1 MANIDNINFSVII
14 DDKEFNKKI
23 ADMEATA
30 KNFNTNLTDALKIQG
45 EIIDTDM
52 IRAISKTI
60 SDMAE
65 GYKKMAQESKDS
77 ADIETKSLEQT
88 AEAVRK
94 VADAKKLAAKA
105 QADMVTG
112 SQLSRGETMGN
123 MAGNI
128 ANPQKKLDLTIQ
140 INQQVER
147 LRQLEDEINVIQEI
161 RQERGGGLSEEYKK
175 AVKEAEKVQN
185 VIKTL
190 KQTQDSLNM
199 KQPNYGEQAKALS
212 QQSITLKQMAA
223 EYSIME
229 KKSKEAAESQA
240 EAAKEAEKAA
250 KETAREQAKAAKEAE
265 RQTKATQKSSE
276 SAKVMAEE
284 TKKTSTQLSLANR
297 SVNQFASILRGSVSI
312 YAVKRIM
319 ESIITIT
326 GEFEL
331 QRTTLRAILQ
341 DVNKADAIFSQIKDL
356 ALVSPFNFKDLISY
370 TKQLSAFSVPAEEL
384 YDTTK
389 MLADMSA
396 GLGVGMD
403 RLILAY
409 GQVRSAS
416 FLRGQEVRQFTE
428 AGVPILEALKNE
440 FVALG
445 EEGITVG
452 QVFDKI
458 STRQVPFEMVKKV
471 LEDMAKEG
479 GKFFNMQEIQS
490 ATLKGKLSNLKDA
503 YQLFLN
509 DVGSGM
515 DGFLKGS
522 VDLLRKMMENYKEI
536 GRVLIDLITIY
547 GTYKTAA
554 MLVNISDQI
563 AKYGSLGKAIKSLTN
578 AQKLLNSALLTN
590 PYIFAATAITALI
603 TLFIR
608 ARKEAN
614 RLNNDLLSITNNKMS
629 SAQGLIDDF
638 DALCDRLKKAKVGT
652 QEYRDSIRV
661 LNNQYEE
668 YLPNVLTE
676 KNAIDELATSYTAVT
691 ESIYN
696 KAKAEAST
704 EGIKKIR
711 DNYSEASQ
719 NYTELFISKLSGKG
733 LSRKDIAE
741 MLKLYNDELKKQTGA
756 YNPTE
761 LFNEVY
767 KLYTKSDKGIFE
779 GFTDVLND
787 IKQSTPFIRNIVGVN
802 TTGWQTAR
810 DALWNYSTIFSQQ
823 ANAEKNFSEWLDVN
837 YSATA
842 YKTQEEKQKV
852 EELNSKYDELFKNLH
867 NNEKLSASE
876 FQDAQFNLDVKK
888 LEGLLSIY
896 KQLGRGDE
904 VAKIQGQIDKLT
916 KSTEGWAGE
925 VQKVLMSMDMKGGK
939 SGGLWVDD
947 TTVRTEYIKKLREEY
962 AGWEQEYTDSQKKD
976 KDYLL
981 NRKKAMEA
989 IFNVMGVS
997 PITLKTTTGGSGKS
1011 KAEKDLEAQAASIKK
1026 VKDAYDTLSPYLT
1039 GSGMTGALKTLFPSV
1054 DESII
1059 NNIESY
1065 RKLIEDVADLL
1076 DKVGDES
1083 SKKAAEN
1090 LRLSVGGNE
1099 AKDMADKLK
1108 AAQEYSDMM
1117 RKWLGE
1123 DFNLQGTGIGFDVSK
1138 IASDLNS
1145 AYEGVTQKRDN
1156 AYKKLHEAESK
1167 YTDEQYAYEQR
1178 LISDTYDKE
1187 MGYEKKLAQEKINNL
1202 AETYVKEKLFEKGI
1216 DMRDFADK
1224 TVSQISGMKEKI
1236 ILLIDEIRTYGLDI
1250 DMSQID
1256 IAELKVD
1263 DLTNKILSLLNT
1275 KGKNVAVEEVK
1286 KISNYAKEASHTIGE
1301 LGSSFSQL
1309 GEDIGNESVKS
1320 LGEMMTFLTKISDI
1334 VLECDSLI
1342 NGMANGFNEVAD
1354 EMNNVADNG
1363 DKVAEE
1369 VGNIGKSSDWITM
1382 IVKVAIL
1389 AIQKTI
1395 ETISEYIQSVKE
1407 SERSTY
1413 NFVESLRQLAIE
1425 AKLDGDEFDTIFGT
1439 DSIGKMRSNLAALGD
1454 AAKNYKETISSIS
1467 NKALYNGDKKWWQ
1480 GLGNIFVGAPTVAG
1494 LATPVSGGIGTVAAT
1509 DPWVQTGAAIAN
1521 VIKNT
1526 NEASDA
1532 YKMYIEGINKGYTDI
1547 QSMVIQTANVGW
1559 FGEIFGF
1566 KDKYKNL
1573 GDLAPEL
1580 FDDKGNLIMN
1590 SKSISAWYDEWK
1602 DKLTEEQQALF
1613 EKLISNVK
1621 MTEEAIAGVTDYL
1634 EGIFGNLADDIA
1646 DKMINAFVATG
1657 NAAVELGDIVSDVAT
1672 QMAKDLI
1679 KSILI
1684 GNVLPPYIEK
1694 IKALYVDKNG
1704 NPVDMDEKERTKL
1717 ALNIVD
1723 AAMGAVNKSAG
1734 DLNEVLQYIN
1744 DKYGLTSPND
1754 SNGGNM
1760 ISGVTEETAQLL
1772 ASYIN
1777 AMRAELMRQGLK
1789 IDNIDMNV
1797 MLISAWFTS
1806 LPNLGEYL
1814 AKIEAHTQNT
1824 AICTQAIL
1832 ERLDSVI
1839 TSEGGRRSI
1848 SVYE

>member
-1 MANIDNINFSVII
+1 MATIDELNFKLIL
-14 DDKEFNKKI
+14 DDNEFNKKI
-23 ADMEATA
+23 DAEIKQAEKLNVKLSDLLTIKA
-30 KNFNTNLTDALKIQG
+30 KLRNMST
-45 EIIDTDM
+45 
-52 IRAISKTI
+52 ISKDTE
-60 SDMAE
+60 MAM
-65 GYKKMAQESKDS
+65 KRASNIVAQQ
-77 ADIETKSLEQT
+77 AVNEQ
-88 AEAVRK
+88 R
-94 VADAKKLAAKA
+94 VARAKL
-105 QADMVTG
+105 
-112 SQLSRGETMGN
+112 
-123 MAGNI
+123 
-128 ANPQKKLDLTIQ
+128 
-140 INQQVER
+140 
-147 LRQLEDEINVIQEI
+147 
-161 RQERGGGLSEEYKK
+161 
-175 AVKEAEKVQN
+175 
-185 VIKTL
+185 
-190 KQTQDSLNM
+190 QT
-199 KQPNYGEQAKALS
+199 
-212 QQSITLKQMAA
+212 
-223 EYSIME
+223 
-229 KKSKEAAESQA
+229 EAAERRLTSA
-240 EAAKEAEKAA
+240 
-250 KETAREQAKAAKEAE
+250 TRDGNREMSK
-265 RQTKATQKSSE
+265 R
-276 SAKVMAEE
+276 VNW
-284 TKKTSTQLSLANR
+284 LAQMKN
-297 SVNQFASILRGSVSI
+297 SILGATSI
-312 YAVKRIM
+312 YAAQRVLKEMINI
-319 ESIITIT
+319 S
-326 GEFEL
+326 GEFET
-331 QRTTLRAILQ
+331 QRVALRAILQ
-341 DVNKADAIFSQIKDL
+341 DVAGADKIFGQIKTL
-356 ALVSPFNFKDLISY
+356 AVASPYQFKELISY
-370 TKQLSAFSVPAEEL
+370 AKQLSAFSFPMEEL

-389 MLADMSA
+389 RLADVAS
-396 GLGVGMD
+396 GLGVDMS
-403 RLILAY
+403 RIILAV

-416 FLRGQEVRQFTE
+416 VLRGQELRQLTE
-428 AGVPILEALKNE
+428 AGIPLIDELKRKFKEMN
-440 FVALG
+440 G
-445 EEGITVG
+445 EVLTSADI
-452 QVFDKI
+452 FDKI
-458 STRQVPFEMVKKV
+458 SARLVPYSMIADIFK
-471 LEDMAKEG
+471 DMTSEG
-479 GKFFNMQEIQS
+479 GKFYNMQEIQ
-490 ATLKGKLSNLKDA
+490 AETLKGKVSNLKDA
-503 YQLFLN
+503 YQIMFSEIGEKG
-509 DVGSGM
+509 DSI
-515 DGFLKGS
+515 LKGS
-522 VDLLRKMMENYKEI
+522 VDAIRSLIENYEKV
-536 GRVLIDLITIY
+536 GRLIIEMVAAY
-547 GTYKTAA
+547 GVYKTALVVVTMLSKGYTVAMTAQYGA
-554 MLVNISDQI
+554 MLLIEKVQKGIN
-563 AKYGSLGKAIKSLTN
+563 KLG
-578 AQKLLNSALLTN
+578 LTN
-590 PYIFAATAITALI
+590 PYVLMAAGVTALGFAI
-603 TLFIR
+603 YKLVTYTTEYEKVLKKLNDRQAEFEAKAMSDASGAEYLIKKLKGLTVGTKEYEQ
-608 ARKEAN
+608 ARGQLVAKYG
-614 RLNNDLLSITNNKMS
+614 DLLSEQDKEALKVGNLI
-629 SAQGLIDDF
+629 GLYE
-638 DALCDRLKKAKVGT
+638 RLKA
-652 QEYRDSIRV
+652 SI
-661 LNNQYEE
+661 Q
-668 YLPNVLTE
+668 
-676 KNAIDELATSYTAVT
+676 
-691 ESIYN
+691 
-696 KAKAEAST
+696 EASVQKFVN
-704 EGIKKIR
+704 EGSDDII
-711 DNYSEASQ
+711 DYQ
-719 NYTELFISKLSGKG
+719 N
-733 LSRKDIAE
+733 
-741 MLKLYNDELKKQTGA
+741 
-756 YNPTE
+756 
-761 LFNEVY
+761 
-767 KLYTKSDKGIFE
+767 
-779 GFTDVLND
+779 
-787 IKQSTPFIRNIVGVN
+787 KQSE
-802 TTGWQTAR
+802 
-810 DALWNYSTIFSQQ
+810 DLL
-823 ANAEKNFSEWLDVN
+823 K
-837 YSATA
+837 
-842 YKTQEEKQKV
+842 
-852 EELNSKYDELFKNLH
+852 
-867 NNEKLSASE
+867 E
-876 FQDAQFNLDVKK
+876 FN
-888 LEGLLSIY
+888 
-896 KQLGRGDE
+896 
-904 VAKIQGQIDKLT
+904 KLT
-916 KSTEGWAGE
+916 KGLDEGLKMEFRDFIKGE
-925 VQKVLMSMDMKGGK
+925 IDVLSEEAQKVYNLRKYNKTIGKTTDPQTGLVLGQGIQYNLFDELRKSNKLIESEVNRLYEELDDKALFRFGDKGALRAKAIIKEYEQPLEDLNKQLSKAEITQEQFNEKVKNLNVEKLTRLRDLYASLGIGKKADSYQKDIDRLTKPLEAFETKAKGVFVTKDMKQYMPLADDNWEAYFGKLKEAYKELGTTLDTYTDKNGKAVLGQEKTVEAIKNQRKALDEYAGVMNVSLVEEKKAGGGK
-939 SGGLWVDD
+939 SDAH
-947 TTVRTEYIKKLREEY
+947 I
-962 AGWEQEYTDSQKKD
+962 A
-976 KDYLL
+976 
-981 NRKKAMEA
+981 
-989 IFNVMGVS
+989 
-997 PITLKTTTGGSGKS
+997 
-1011 KAEKDLEAQAASIKK
+1011 LEAQAASIKK

-1145 AYEGVTQKRDN
+1145 AYERVTQKRDN
-1156 AYKKLHEAESK
+1156 AYKKLHEAKSN
-1167 YTDEQYAYEQR
+1167 YTDEQYAYEQG

-1187 MGYEKKLAQEKINNL
+1187 TGYEKKLAQEKINNL

-1407 SERSTY
+1407 SERATY

-1547 QSMVIQTANVGW
+1547 QSMVIKTADVGW

-1684 GNVLPPYIEK
+1684 GEVLPPYIEK

-1734 DLNEVLQYIN
+1734 GLNEVLQYIN
-1744 DKYGLTSPND
+1744 DKYGLTSSND

-1760 ISGVTEETAQLL
+1760 ISGVTEETANLL

-1777 AMRAELMRQGLK
+1777 AIRADVSIAKSQRAQMIESLGGLSGFFGVGTKTYNEYMNEVNGHLADVAQSNREILTEMRS
-1789 IDNIDMNV
+1789 I
-1797 MLISAWFTS
+1797 
-1806 LPNLGEYL
+1806 
-1814 AKIEAHTQNT
+1814 
-1824 AICTQAIL
+1824 
-1832 ERLDSVI
+1832 I
-1839 TSEGGRRSI
+1839 TTEGGQP
-1848 SVYE
+1848 SVRVIY